1 MERRLNRMLKIIWK
15 KRLHSVLRL
24 MTVCLFGCLFLAVFG
39 LCGCGK
45 KERLSNPE
53 AGLFR
58 IYYLNQTR
66 TRLTSVE
73 YETEAGDSERIVA
86 ELTEQILA
94 VPENPDYQAVL
105 EEGVVFLGVTR
116 EENILNLNFN
126 KEYGS
131 MKPTREVICRAAL
144 AKTFTQVPGIDY
156 IRISCEGQP
165 FIDSNGNPTG
175 VYAGSDFVD
184 SISDVNSF
192 ERVNLT
198 LYYANETRDGLKAET
213 REVVHNMSTSQERLI
228 VEQLLAGSRTGGY
241 PVLPRDTKILNVS
254 TADSVCY
261 VNLGGSFLTGE
272 LEAAEYIPIYALVN
286 SLTELQTVNK
296 VQITVDGSAD
306 VLYRNSI
313 SLVAPLER
321 EEKYIVK

>member
-1 MERRLNRMLKIIWK
+1 MNNRRNR
-15 KRLHSVLRL
+15 RNVSVLRL
-24 MTVCLFGCLFLAVFG
+24 MG
-39 LCGCGK
+39 LCLLFCLSAACFCLGGCGK
-45 KERLSNPE
+45 KERMANPE
-53 AGLFR
+53 DGLYR

-66 TRLTSVE
+66 TKLASVE
-73 YETEAGDSERIVA
+73 YETESTDPERIVA
-86 ELTEQILA
+86 ELTEQMLA

-105 EEGVVFLGVTR
+105 EEGVVILGVSR

-156 IRISCEGQP
+156 IRISCEEQP

-198 LYYANETRDGLKAET
+198 LYYANETRDGLRAET

-241 PVLPRDTKILNVS
+241 PVLPKDTKILNVS
-254 TADSVCY
+254 TTDSVCY

-286 SLTELQTVNK
+286 SLTELQTVSK

-313 SLVAPLER
+313 SLISPLER